1 MNSPLKA
8 FEKAEPVSLT
18 PERKK
23 AEVISI
29 KPDSGYLIE
38 RLTSSSVAVALG
50 DFKDSSDYRDSKLVD
65 YLLIGV
71 LSLVVHSVVFEYF
84 KHSKLENE
92 QIEVAKPQPKVQ
104 ISFVRPTPPPPKVT
118 QPPPPPP
125 PPKVVAINK
134 PPKPKVIPKPAPKPV
149 APQQPVQTTNIDTKA
164 PVITAPPAPST
175 PPPPPPPKPVEKVTQ
190 PRGSAGYKNNP
201 TTDYP
206 EIAAERGWEGRVELT
221 VHVLPSGKP
230 DSVVVNKSSGHDILD
245 SEAVS
250 TVKKWIFE
258 PAKRGDTPIDGWV
271 NVPINFKLS

>member
-8 FEKAEPVSLT
+8 FEKAEPVSLV

-50 DFKDSSDYRDSKLVD
+50 DFKHSSDYRDSKLVD

-71 LSLVVHSVVFEYF
+71 LSVLVHSIAVEYF
-84 KHSKLENE
+84 KHSPLENE
-92 QIEVAKPQPKVQ
+92 KIEVAKPQPKVQ
-104 ISFVRPTPPPPKVT
+104 ISFVRPTPPPPPKVI
-118 QPPPPPP
+118 QPPPPP

-134 PPKPKVIPKPAPKPV
+134 PPKPKVTPKPAPKPV
-149 APQQPVQTTNIDTKA
+149 APQPVQTTNIDTKA
-164 PVITAPPAPST
+164 PVITAPPAPSA
-175 PPPPPPPKPVEKVTQ
+175 PPPPPPKPVEKVTQ

-206 EIAAERGWEGRVELT
+206 EVAAERGWEGRVVLK

-230 DSVVVNKSSGHDILD
+230 DSVAVVTSSGHDILD

-250 TVKKWIFE
+250 TVKKWLFE